1 MGIPRKKLSF
11 SVKFERNYSQKLKK
25 MKNAGLYFHFSLL
38 NLQKKA
44 CSKTAIKISSSRIRK
59 ISSNVTMKTQVL
71 NFHSFKF
78 LLLNF
83 IISSSNFIVDFRL
96 RRLLTDF
103 SNNLSNNAVN
113 KVLFCLKDFGKMI
126 ELRLLKK

>member
-1 MGIPRKKLSF
+1 
-11 SVKFERNYSQKLKK
+11 
-25 MKNAGLYFHFSLL
+25 
-38 NLQKKA
+38 
-44 CSKTAIKISSSRIRK
+44 
-59 ISSNVTMKTQVL
+59 MKTQVL